1 MRSATDPV
9 LDPLRPSPDIAG
21 AAWAT
26 RVRAGREQIA
36 RLREV
41 GEPDD
46 FYAPSAK
53 RFGQDPHRTN
63 DAALDV
69 LRSMAR
75 ADETWLDIGAG
86 GGRYALPLA
95 LFVKE
100 VVAIEPSPA
109 MLAVLREGMAT
120 HDIVNVRVVEGTWPI
135 EPRPVADV
143 ALMAHVG
150 YDIESFSRFLDVAES
165 AARRCVV
172 VMRAS
177 GAARASH
184 ALWPDVHGEPRVD
197 YPMLPELLTLL
208 VARGGVPEVKLV
220 QRGDWGFDSREQL
233 VEAARRL
240 LWVRPDGP
248 KGRLVE
254 RLVLERA
261 TERDGQWEYD
271 WTPMPDGI
279 VSWRT
284 DGAGD

>member
-1 MRSATDPV
+1 MSTPAAPIP
-9 LDPLRPSPDIAG
+9 DPLRPTAEV
-21 AAWAT
+21 AAEAWAA
-26 RVRAGREQIA
+26 RVRAGREQIE
-36 RLREV
+36 RLREL
-41 GEPDD
+41 EQPDD
-46 FYAPSAK
+46 FYGPWAR
-53 RFGQDPHRTN
+53 RFGQDPHRTQ

-75 ADETWLDIGAG
+75 ADQTWLDIGAG

-95 LFVKE
+95 LLVRR
-100 VVAIEPSPA
+100 VVAIDPSPA
-109 MLAVLREGMAT
+109 MLAVLREGMAS
-120 HDIVNVRVVEGTWPI
+120 HDIRNIAVSQGYWPV
-135 EPRPVADV
+135 EPRPTAEI

-150 YDIESFSRFLDVAES
+150 YDIEGFAAFLDAAE
-165 AARRCVV
+165 AAAARCVV

-184 ALWPDVHGEPRVD
+184 ALWPEVHGEPRAD

-208 VARGGVPEVKLV
+208 VARGTTPEVRLV

-233 VEAARRL
+233 IDASRRL
-240 LWVRPDGP
+240 LWVEPDGA
-248 KGRLVE
+248 KGGLVE

-279 VSWRT
+279 VSWST
-284 DGAGD
+284 A